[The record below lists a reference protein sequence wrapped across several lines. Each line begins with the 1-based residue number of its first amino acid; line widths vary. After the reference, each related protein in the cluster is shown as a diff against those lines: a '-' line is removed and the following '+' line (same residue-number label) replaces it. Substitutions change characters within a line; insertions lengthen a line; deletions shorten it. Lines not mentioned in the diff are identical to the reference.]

1 MPTQEYLIK
10 YIEASARYQ
19 ELPTRLKLVISE
31 DEWTKRVKEY
41 CVHRGMS
48 WETSPA
54 RTVCDERSY
63 YETLLSEFRMLN
75 RIFPYHLG
83 EYICRVLRV
92 SPFRYYKDILA
103 NSMKEDNPYDS
114 IPNFT
119 AADALKVVG
128 VGRNEYI
135 AIMQQAKSK
144 RLMWRV
150 NKGLVRDLLP
160 ERPRSVQPAAW
171 WRVCVVNLGEV
182 EFRTMS
188 AAEAEVCR
196 LAANYA
202 DGAPYKML
210 DPHAVFSLYT
220 RELVWFNIPISPE
233 DQVSIPPLEGFVSNK
248 TSSVSSIDGID
259 PLETLLYQIFVAA
272 SERVRVV
279 ELADILNIPM
289 DNLKVGISMACR
301 LGFCNKLSS
310 SPEASLSNSAHS
322 TGDFSPR
329 GDMLQEA
336 MASPASVQ
344 GELELGSPYNE
355 LKTKIGKS
363 VAFVVD
369 SAVTGYLMMG
379 ALTPEVKK
387 HSVTLFEGGR
397 VYGASV
403 INELIDGLQS
413 SVEISKDFEGEMLN
427 LAATAASMAAVLKC
441 LQSQNRPIELLRKES
456 MESLPLTKAER
467 ILSHSYDI
475 IVPAA
480 GLTGPSLP
488 CSISSGPANFGPL
501 PASLTP
507 WMNIAL
513 YKHGGLGP
521 KSLIIPAGH
530 RLHHLPNFISDTNSA
545 VMLWRWDGMKTGLK
559 AEDPLIISSRC
570 SLAIIN
576 SLLTSTAV
584 LIQSVDSENIENDGN
599 SPAIA
604 HVPLPLSIQES
615 SKENMVTSPA
625 FSAHHGEMT
634 EVHYHPKIQRA
645 MEEMGISKSIG
656 SVQFMRMKRNGNWTW
671 VPLGV
676 WLGIPLSPVPL
687 CLHVCETLEKMEFLS
702 HESCEQQRRG
712 QTKLQQILH
721 DLIDSHVQPG
731 HLLPM
736 QCVGLDETGVFVHAD
751 TFLHS

>member
-1 MPTQEYLIK
+1 
-10 YIEASARYQ
+10 
-19 ELPTRLKLVISE
+19 
-31 DEWTKRVKEY
+31 
-41 CVHRGMS
+41 
-48 WETSPA
+48 
-54 RTVCDERSY
+54 
-63 YETLLSEFRMLN
+63 
-75 RIFPYHLG
+75 
-83 EYICRVLRV
+83 
-92 SPFRYYKDILA
+92 
-103 NSMKEDNPYDS
+103 MKEDNPYDS

-160 ERPRSVQPAAW
+160 ERPKSVQPAPW

-188 AAEAEVCR
+188 VAEAEVCR

-202 DGAPYKML
+202 DGAPYKIL
-210 DPHAVFSLYT
+210 DPHAVFSLYM
-220 RELVWFNIPISPE
+220 RELVWFNIHINPE

-248 TSSVSSIDGID
+248 TSSVSSVDGID

-310 SPEASLSNSAHS
+310 PEASLSNSAQS
-322 TGDFSPR
+322 AGDYSQ
-329 GDMLQEA
+329 GDMLQDA
-336 MASPASVQ
+336 ISSPASVQ
-344 GELELGSPYNE
+344 GESECASPYNE

-427 LAATAASMAAVLKC
+427 LGATAASMAAVLKC

-456 MESLPLTKAER
+456 MESLPLAKAER

-488 CSISSGPANFGPL
+488 CSISSGPANFGAL

-513 YKHGGLGP
+513 YKHSGLGP
-521 KSLIIPAGH
+521 KSLTIPAGT
-530 RLHHLPNFISDTNSA
+530 RLHDLPNFISDTNSA

-570 SLAIIN
+570 SLPIIN

-584 LIQSVDSENIENDGN
+584 LIQPVDSENIQNDGN
-599 SPAIA
+599 SPAIV
-604 HVPLPLSIQES
+604 HVPLPLSILES
-615 SKENMVTSPA
+615 SEQGMVTSPA
-625 FSAHHGEMT
+625 FSAHHGETT
-634 EVHYHPKIQRA
+634 EVQFDSNIQRA
-645 MEEMGISKSIG
+645 MDDMGISQSIG
-656 SVQFMRMKRNGNWTW
+656 CVQFMRMKRNGSWTW

-676 WLGIPLSPVPL
+676 WLGIPLSPVSL
-687 CLHVCETLEKMEFLS
+687 CLHVCDTLQKMEFLS

-712 QTKLQQILH
+712 QSKLQQIL
-721 DLIDSHVQPG
+721 DDIADSHIQPG
-731 HLLPM
+731 QHLPM
-736 QCVGLDETGVFVHAD
+736 QCIGLDESGSFVHAD
-751 TFLHS
+751 TFLHR